1 MMIKL
6 LEYHSRL
13 NFRCF
18 VRNISIVIGF
28 SRLVDSDVMIQSE
41 LSASDCLEGLE
52 GLVCEL
58 CWKIVP
64 QKANSADYNG

>member
-13 NFRCF
+13 NFQCF
-18 VRNISIVIGF
+18 VRDISIVIGF
-28 SRLVDSDVMIQSE
+28 SRLVDADVMIQSY

-52 GLVCEL
+52 LVCEL